1 MAGTL
6 LPERSLRV
14 EMASAIMTAKT
25 GCLATFLGP
34 PAAFFGAALGFLALA
49 GAFFL
54 PAEAGAGAA
63 GAGTGGSSASTMVVD
78 WVFGGR

>member
-1 MAGTL
+1 
-6 LPERSLRV
+6 
-14 EMASAIMTAKT
+14 
-25 GCLATFLGP
+25 
-34 PAAFFGAALGFLALA
+34 LALA

-78 WVFGGR
+78 WVFGGE